1 MSTGSTVWSDKCLEL
16 ICTKY
21 LSEGSK
27 PPNPA
32 FNLVS
37 HSHSD
42 SLSCEGSTPLLG
54 FLDWDTVTCE
64 WLHPTGTYTSYSL
77 ETTMYWYPSPS
88 LSVTHMQT
96 DMPNKE
102 INQHIFRKLFHTFSP
117 LLKMPILPPPSS
129 LSSDARF
136 LFHKILRKR
145 IKTCSRRES
154 IQRRPFFASEA
165 ITVLL

>member
-1 MSTGSTVWSDKCLEL
+1 MPRANLHQ
-16 ICTKY
+16 I
-21 LSEGSK
+21 SEWGLQTSQ
-27 PPNPA
+27 PCFQPSFP
-32 FNLVS
+32 F
-37 HSHSD
+37 HSD

-54 FLDWDTVTCE
+54 FLNWDTVTCE

-88 LSVTHMQT
+88 LSATHMQT

-136 LFHKILRKR
+136 LFHWDDGDSQKR
-145 IKTCSRRES
+145 LTWLYLPMSLPRLPSCYHKWTICA
-154 IQRRPFFASEA
+154 P
-165 ITVLL
+165 L